1 MQEIDR
7 LLSIKDLSGLL
18 RRGKSAL
25 WDDVKAGRLPQPVKL
40 GGSTRWKYSEVQKF
54 IQELAK

>member
-7 LLSIKDLSGLL
+7 LLNIKDLSALL
-18 RRGKSAL
+18 NRGKSAL
-25 WDDVKAGRLPQPVKL
+25 WCDVKAGRLPPPVKL

-54 IQELAK
+54 IQELTK